1 MGLLDMLFGGDG
13 QPQQNSLPME
23 ELRQL
28 GLSDGLINYYQ
39 QEQAKAQKA
48 QMWNN
53 AINGAANIASGFQGM
68 GARFGGGGDGG
79 GGSSGPGAN
88 SPLGLDGLVDRALKF
103 SQIRSQLQ
111 NQQRMNEIRKVI
123 AADPRLTAEQKASM
137 TPEAYMEI
145 MQKSAAAQLGPG
157 KIDIKYDKDNRPIAA
172 WDEVNQRMVPSEE
185 LQQRGIQLAT
195 GMPPS
200 TMIEMEDNLRKEVS
214 SSPEAKLYGQAE
226 PIFRSM
232 VGSATSD
239 TGASDIDFIYGIG
252 KILDPGSVIR
262 DNDMLVVSKSS
273 PYAEFLQ
280 GLVSSVSGGGKL
292 TGETRM
298 RLLDMVQN
306 RMVQLKMS
314 NDEIVSGVKSR
325 AKERGIDPSRVVP
338 REYAPLPAVPVFSQ
352 KLNQWIP
359 QEFTDRLR
367 SVDIRENPEVIDDFN
382 KRFGDG
388 MAQRVLRIR

>member
-1 MGLLDMLFGGDG
+1 
-13 QPQQNSLPME
+13 
-23 ELRQL
+23 
-28 GLSDGLINYYQ
+28 
-39 QEQAKAQKA
+39 
-48 QMWNN
+48 
-53 AINGAANIASGFQGM
+53 
-68 GARFGGGGDGG
+68 
-79 GGSSGPGAN
+79 
-88 SPLGLDGLVDRALKF
+88 
-103 SQIRSQLQ
+103 
-111 NQQRMNEIRKVI
+111 MNEIRKVI

-200 TMIEMEDNLRKEVS
+200 TMVEMEDNLRKEVS
-214 SSPEAKLYGQAE
+214 SSADAKLYGQAD

-232 VGSATSD
+232 IGSATSD

-306 RMVQLKMS
+306 RMVQLKMA

-359 QEFTDRLR
+359 QEFTERLR